1 MGESFK
7 EWDNALN
14 DLDVDQSHS
23 DMKDAEK
30 LNDDAEVM
38 FCKVKKAVQSLRAA
52 ADKLNEAWS
61 DGKITRI
68 GGTSVGVVG
77 GVLTIIGGVATVMTL
92 GAATPLLV
100 TGISFGFIGAGT
112 NIAGNIKESLIN
124 SKEIEKADSDLKKAL
139 DSIRN
144 VKGTI
149 DKWLEHKDISRLRN
163 ICKLAE
169 ANNWGKPV
177 CKLFCMILLAA
188 EEAYKESLAFAG
200 PAAKFVASEAGNAG
214 IKATG
219 IAGAKSAG
227 NAGAKSA
234 GNAGAKSAGNA
245 GAKPAGNAGAK
256 SAGKAGAKS
265 GGKAGAKSAGKA
277 GAKSAGKA
285 SAKAAGKATA
295 KAAGKASARAADDVL
310 QAGIKAGGKLAGGL
324 IIGISTVFLTWDII
338 DLGFTIRDL
347 VEKKGSDAAKELK
360 QKAEILENIM
370 KEYEEEG

>member
-1 MGESFK
+1 MQLRMGEFK

-30 LNDDAEVM
+30 LNDDVEVM
-38 FCKVKKAVQSLRAA
+38 FRIAKEVVQSLRAA
-52 ADKLNEAWS
+52 ADKLDKAWS

-68 GGTSVGVVG
+68 GGISVGVVG

-100 TGISFGFIGAGT
+100 TGISFGVIGAGT

-124 SKEIEKADSDLKKAL
+124 SKEIEKADSDLKKAV

-149 DKWLEHKDISRLRN
+149 HKWLDHKDIPRLRN

-169 ANNWGKPV
+169 VNRWGKPV

-234 GNAGAKSAGNA
+234 GNAGAKSAG
-245 GAKPAGNAGAK
+245 
-256 SAGKAGAKS
+256 
-265 GGKAGAKSAGKA
+265 KAGAKSAGKA

-285 SAKAAGKATA
+285 SAKAAGKAAA
-295 KAAGKASARAADDVL
+295 KAAGKASAGAADDVL
-310 QAGIKAGGKLAGGL
+310 QAGIKVGGKLAGGL

-338 DLGFTIRDL
+338 DLGCTIRDL

-370 KEYEEEG
+370 KKYEEEG

>member
-1 MGESFK
+1 MQLRMGEFLK
-7 EWDNALN
+7 EWDNALS
-14 DLDVDQSHS
+14 DLSVDQSRS
-23 DMKDAEK
+23 DVKDAEK
-30 LNDDAEVM
+30 LKDDAEVM
-38 FCKVKKAVQSLRAA
+38 FRKAKEAVQSLRAT

-61 DGKITRI
+61 DGKIIRI
-68 GGTSVGVVG
+68 GGTSVGLVG

-100 TGISFGFIGAGT
+100 TGISFGVIGAGT
-112 NIAGNIKESLIN
+112 NIAGNIKESRIN
-124 SKEIEKADSDLKKAL
+124 SKEIEKADSDLKEAL
-139 DSIRN
+139 DIIKN

-169 ANNWGKPV
+169 VNSWGKPV

-188 EEAYKESLAFAG
+188 EEAYKESQAFAG

-219 IAGAKSAG
+219 IPGVGA
-227 NAGAKSA
+227 
-234 GNAGAKSAGNA
+234 
-245 GAKPAGNAGAK
+245 
-256 SAGKAGAKS
+256 AGKAGAKS
-265 GGKAGAKSAGKA
+265 AGKAGAKSAGKA

-285 SAKAAGKATA
+285 SAKAAGKGTA
-295 KAAGKASARAADDVL
+295 KAAGKAGAGAADDVL
-310 QAGIKAGGKLAGGL
+310 QAGIKAGGKLAGGF

>member
-1 MGESFK
+1 MQLRMGELFK
-7 EWDNALN
+7 KWDNALN

-30 LNDDAEVM
+30 LNDDAKVM
-38 FCKVKKAVQSLRAA
+38 FRKAKEAVQSLRAT

-100 TGISFGFIGAGT
+100 TGISFGVIGAGT

-124 SKEIEKADSDLKKAL
+124 SKEIEKADSDLKKAV

-144 VKGTI
+144 VRGTI
-149 DKWLEHKDISRLRN
+149 HEWLDHKDISRLRN

-169 ANNWGKPV
+169 VNRWGKPV
-177 CKLFCMILLAA
+177 CKLFSMILLAA
-188 EEAYKESLAFAG
+188 EEAYRESLAFAG

-227 NAGAKSA
+227 
-234 GNAGAKSAGNA
+234 
-245 GAKPAGNAGAK
+245 
-256 SAGKAGAKS
+256 
-265 GGKAGAKSAGKA
+265 KAGAKSAGKA

-285 SAKAAGKATA
+285 SAKAAVKGAA
-295 KAAGKASARAADDVL
+295 KAAGKAGAGAADDVL
-310 QAGIKAGGKLAGGL
+310 QAGIKAGGKLAGGF

>member
-1 MGESFK
+1 MQLRMGEFLK
-7 EWDNALN
+7 EWDNALS
-14 DLDVDQSHS
+14 DLSVDQSRS
-23 DMKDAEK
+23 DVKDAEK
-30 LNDDAEVM
+30 LKDDAEVM
-38 FCKVKKAVQSLRAA
+38 FRKAKEAVQSLRAT

-61 DGKITRI
+61 DGKIIRI
-68 GGTSVGVVG
+68 GGTSVGLVG

-100 TGISFGFIGAGT
+100 TGISFGVIGAGT
-112 NIAGNIKESLIN
+112 NIAGNIKESRIN
-124 SKEIEKADSDLKKAL
+124 SKEIEKADSDLKEAL
-139 DSIRN
+139 DIIKN

-169 ANNWGKPV
+169 VNSWGKPV

-188 EEAYKESLAFAG
+188 EEAYKESQAFAG

-219 IAGAKSAG
+219 IPGVGAAGK
-227 NAGAKSA
+227 
-234 GNAGAKSAGNA
+234 
-245 GAKPAGNAGAK
+245 AGAK

-265 GGKAGAKSAGKA
+265 AGKAGAKSAGKA

-285 SAKAAGKATA
+285 SAKAAGKGTA
-295 KAAGKASARAADDVL
+295 KAAGKAGAGAADDVL
-310 QAGIKAGGKLAGGL
+310 QAGIKAGGKLAGGF

-370 KEYEEEG
+370 KEYEEEGLI

>member
-1 MGESFK
+1 MGELFK
-7 EWDNALN
+7 ELDNALN

-38 FCKVKKAVQSLRAA
+38 FRKAKEAVQSLRAA
-52 ADKLNEAWS
+52 ADKLDKAWS

-100 TGISFGFIGAGT
+100 TGISFGVIGAGT

-124 SKEIEKADSDLKKAL
+124 SKEIEKADSDLKKAV

-149 DKWLEHKDISRLRN
+149 QMWLDHKDISRLRN

-169 ANNWGKPV
+169 VNRWGKPV

-234 GNAGAKSAGNA
+234 GNAGAKSAG
-245 GAKPAGNAGAK
+245 
-256 SAGKAGAKS
+256 
-265 GGKAGAKSAGKA
+265 KAGAKSAGKA

-285 SAKAAGKATA
+285 SAKAAGKGAA
-295 KAAGKASARAADDVL
+295 KAAGKAGAGAADDVL
-310 QAGIKAGGKLAGGL
+310 QAGTKAGGKLAGGL
-324 IIGISTVFLTWDII
+324 IIGISTVFLTWDIV
-338 DLGFTIRDL
+338 DLGCTIRDL

-370 KEYEEEG
+370 KKYEEEG

>member
-1 MGESFK
+1 MQLRMGEFLK
-7 EWDNALN
+7 EWDNALS
-14 DLDVDQSHS
+14 DLSVDQSRS
-23 DMKDAEK
+23 DVKDAEK
-30 LNDDAEVM
+30 LKDDAEVM
-38 FCKVKKAVQSLRAA
+38 FRKAKEAVQSLRAT

-61 DGKITRI
+61 DGKIIRI
-68 GGTSVGVVG
+68 GGTSVGLVG

-100 TGISFGFIGAGT
+100 TGISFGVIGAGT
-112 NIAGNIKESLIN
+112 NIAGNIKESRIN
-124 SKEIEKADSDLKKAL
+124 SKEIEKADSDLKEAV
-139 DSIRN
+139 DSIEN

-149 DKWLEHKDISRLRN
+149 HEWLDHKDISRLRN

-169 ANNWGKPV
+169 VNSWGKPV

-188 EEAYKESLAFAG
+188 EEAYKESQAFAG

-219 IAGAKSAG
+219 IPGVGA
-227 NAGAKSA
+227 
-234 GNAGAKSAGNA
+234 
-245 GAKPAGNAGAK
+245 
-256 SAGKAGAKS
+256 AGKAGAKS
-265 GGKAGAKSAGKA
+265 AGKAGAKSAGKA

-285 SAKAAGKATA
+285 SAKAAGKGTA
-295 KAAGKASARAADDVL
+295 KAAGKAGAGAADDVL
-310 QAGIKAGGKLAGGL
+310 QAGIKAGGKLAGGF

>member
-1 MGESFK
+1 MGELFK
-7 EWDNALN
+7 EWDNFLN

-23 DMKDAEK
+23 DMKDAKK
-30 LNDDAEVM
+30 LNDDAKVM
-38 FCKVKKAVQSLRAA
+38 FRKAKEAVQSLRAT

-61 DGKITRI
+61 DGKIIRI

-100 TGISFGFIGAGT
+100 TGISFGVIGAGT

-124 SKEIEKADSDLKKAL
+124 SKEIEKADSDLKKAV

-144 VKGTI
+144 VRGTI
-149 DKWLEHKDISRLRN
+149 HEWLDHKDISRLRN

-169 ANNWGKPV
+169 VNRWGKPV

-188 EEAYKESLAFAG
+188 EEAYRESLAFAG

-227 NAGAKSA
+227 KAGAKSA
-234 GNAGAKSAGNA
+234 
-245 GAKPAGNAGAK
+245 
-256 SAGKAGAKS
+256 
-265 GGKAGAKSAGKA
+265 GKAGAKSAGKA

-285 SAKAAGKATA
+285 SAKAAGKGAA
-295 KAAGKASARAADDVL
+295 KAAGKAGAGAADDVL
-310 QAGIKAGGKLAGGL
+310 QAGIKAGGKLAGGF

-338 DLGFTIRDL
+338 DLGCTIRDL

>member
-1 MGESFK
+1 
-7 EWDNALN
+7 
-14 DLDVDQSHS
+14 
-23 DMKDAEK
+23 
-30 LNDDAEVM
+30 
-38 FCKVKKAVQSLRAA
+38 
-52 ADKLNEAWS
+52 
-61 DGKITRI
+61 
-68 GGTSVGVVG
+68 
-77 GVLTIIGGVATVMTL
+77 MTL

-100 TGISFGFIGAGT
+100 TGISFGVIGAGT

-124 SKEIEKADSDLKKAL
+124 SKEIKKADSDLKEAL
-139 DSIRN
+139 DSIEN
-144 VKGTI
+144 VNGTI
-149 DKWLEHKDISRLRN
+149 NELLDHKDIPRLRN

-188 EEAYKESLAFAG
+188 EEAYIESLAFAG

-234 GNAGAKSAGNA
+234 GNAGAKS
-245 GAKPAGNAGAK
+245 
-256 SAGKAGAKS
+256 S
-265 GGKAGAKSAGKA
+265 GKAGAKSAGKA

-285 SAKAAGKATA
+285 SAKAAGKAAA
-295 KAAGKASARAADDVL
+295 KAAGKASAGAADDVL

-338 DLGFTIRDL
+338 NLGFTIRDL

-370 KEYEEEG
+370 KKYEEEGLI

>member
-1 MGESFK
+1 MQLRMGEFLK

-14 DLDVDQSHS
+14 DLSVDQSHS

-30 LNDDAEVM
+30 LNDNAEVM
-38 FCKVKKAVQSLRAA
+38 FRKVKEAVQSLRAA
-52 ADKLNEAWS
+52 ADKLDEAWS

-77 GVLTIIGGVATVMTL
+77 GVLTIIGGVATILTL

-100 TGISFGFIGAGT
+100 TGISFGVIGAGT
-112 NIAGNIKESLIN
+112 KIVGNIKELLIN
-124 SKEIEKADSDLKKAL
+124 SKEIKKADSDLKEAL
-139 DSIRN
+139 DSIKN
-144 VKGTI
+144 VNGTI
-149 DKWLEHKDISRLRN
+149 DKWLEHKDVSRLRN

-169 ANNWGKPV
+169 AKSWGKPV

-188 EEAYKESLAFAG
+188 EEAYKESQAFAG

-219 IAGAKSAG
+219 
-227 NAGAKSA
+227 
-234 GNAGAKSAGNA
+234 
-245 GAKPAGNAGAK
+245 
-256 SAGKAGAKS
+256 KAGV
-265 GGKAGAKSAGKA
+265 GAAGKA

-285 SAKAAGKATA
+285 RAKAAGKAGAKSAGKATA
-295 KAAGKASARAADDVL
+295 KAARKAGAEAADDVL
-310 QAGIKAGGKLAGGL
+310 QAGMKAGGKLAGGF

-338 DLGFTIRDL
+338 NLGFTIRDL

-370 KEYEEEG
+370 KKYEEEGLI

>member
-1 MGESFK
+1 MQLRMGEFLK
-7 EWDNALN
+7 EWDNALS
-14 DLDVDQSHS
+14 DLSVDQSRS
-23 DMKDAEK
+23 DVKDAEK
-30 LNDDAEVM
+30 LKDDAEVM
-38 FCKVKKAVQSLRAA
+38 FRKAKEAVQSLRAT

-61 DGKITRI
+61 DGKIIRI
-68 GGTSVGVVG
+68 GGTSVGLVG

-100 TGISFGFIGAGT
+100 TGISFGVIGAGT
-112 NIAGNIKESLIN
+112 NIAGNIKESRIN
-124 SKEIEKADSDLKKAL
+124 SKEIEKADSDLKEAL
-139 DSIRN
+139 DIIKN

-169 ANNWGKPV
+169 VNSWGKPV

-188 EEAYKESLAFAG
+188 EEAYKESQAFAG

-219 IAGAKSAG
+219 IPGVGAAGK
-227 NAGAKSA
+227 
-234 GNAGAKSAGNA
+234 
-245 GAKPAGNAGAK
+245 AGAK

-265 GGKAGAKSAGKA
+265 AGKAGAKSAGKA

-285 SAKAAGKATA
+285 SAKAAGKGTA
-295 KAAGKASARAADDVL
+295 KAAGKAGAGAADDVL
-310 QAGIKAGGKLAGGL
+310 QAGIKAGGKLAGGF

>member
-1 MGESFK
+1 MGEFLK
-7 EWDNALN
+7 EWDNALS
-14 DLDVDQSHS
+14 DLSVDQSRS
-23 DMKDAEK
+23 DVKDAEK
-30 LNDDAEVM
+30 LKDDAEVM
-38 FCKVKKAVQSLRAA
+38 FRKAKEVVQSLRAT

-61 DGKITRI
+61 DGKIIRI
-68 GGTSVGVVG
+68 GGTSVGLVG

-100 TGISFGFIGAGT
+100 TGISFGVIGAGT
-112 NIAGNIKESLIN
+112 NIAGNIKESRIN
-124 SKEIEKADSDLKKAL
+124 SKEIEKADSDLKEAV
-139 DSIRN
+139 DSIMN

-149 DKWLEHKDISRLRN
+149 HEWLDHKDISRLRN

-169 ANNWGKPV
+169 VNSWGKPV

-188 EEAYKESLAFAG
+188 EEAYRESLAFAG

-227 NAGAKSA
+227 KAGAKSA
-234 GNAGAKSAGNA
+234 
-245 GAKPAGNAGAK
+245 
-256 SAGKAGAKS
+256 
-265 GGKAGAKSAGKA
+265 GKAGAKSAGKA

-285 SAKAAGKATA
+285 SAKAAVKGAA
-295 KAAGKASARAADDVL
+295 KAAGKAGAGAADDVL
-310 QAGIKAGGKLAGGL
+310 QAGIKAGGKLAGGF
-324 IIGISTVFLTWDII
+324 IIGISTAFLTWDII

-347 VEKKGSDAAKELK
+347 VEKKGSVAAKELK